1 MGDSTSISLS
11 TSTSRWLLIDR
22 GSRERCT
29 STVSV
34 RSGVDMLRARESEMA
49 ATEPHDILSFAT
61 RKIERKENGFLVF
74 FFDQNIISRKSH
86 GYYKPFIYLG
96 KIIYR

>member
-1 MGDSTSISLS
+1 
-11 TSTSRWLLIDR
+11 
-22 GSRERCT
+22 
-29 STVSV
+29 
-34 RSGVDMLRARESEMA
+34 MA

-74 FFDQNIISRKSH
+74 FFDQNIIARKPH